1 MISSLTVGEKD
12 DESPKGHKKG
22 HFQALKFTSH
32 GLAFCWALKELL
44 TDADAAVATLFFFT
58 YVEAAEVL
66 TCERWMSARVAVKVD
81 SRASSEVDERLITIR
96 LPTS

>member
-32 GLAFCWALKELL
+32 GLAFCRALNELL
-44 TDADAAVATLFFFT
+44 TDALLVATLLCSSSPMLKPLKLSYLRT
-58 YVEAAEVL
+58 
-66 TCERWMSARVAVKVD
+66 VD
-81 SRASSEVDERLITIR
+81 DGASGG
-96 LPTS
+96 